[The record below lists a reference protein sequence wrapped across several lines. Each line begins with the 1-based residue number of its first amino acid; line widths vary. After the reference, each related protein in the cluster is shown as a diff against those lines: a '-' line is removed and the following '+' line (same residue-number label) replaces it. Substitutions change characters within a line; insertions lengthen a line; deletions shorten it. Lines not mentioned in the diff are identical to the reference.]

1 MSLLISIPTFP
12 RRQDYPATAPFEGVL
27 QRIVRLN
34 RLSTVLSNL
43 EYPISPAT
51 AARECEG
58 IVVELAEATV
68 NLNDTILE
76 SREDQFTSG
85 EDLELELMSLL
96 PRSAVGEP
104 FQSEGDA

>member
-1 MSLLISIPTFP
+1 M
-12 RRQDYPATAPFEGVL
+12 
-27 QRIVRLN
+27 QRVVRLN
-34 RLSTVLSNL
+34 RINMVLSNL

-58 IVVELAEATV
+58 IIVELAEGTI
-68 NLNDTILE
+68 NLNETIRK
-76 SREDQFTSG
+76 SRADRFISA

>member
-1 MSLLISIPTFP
+1 MKM
-12 RRQDYPATAPFEGVL
+12 
-27 QRIVRLN
+27 
-34 RLSTVLSNL
+34 VLSNL

-51 AARECEG
+51 AARECEDV
-58 IVVELAEATV
+58 IVELAEGTV
-68 NLNDTILE
+68 SLNETIRQ
-76 SREDQFTSG
+76 SRADRFISA

>member
-1 MSLLISIPTFP
+1 M
-12 RRQDYPATAPFEGVL
+12 
-27 QRIVRLN
+27 N
-34 RLSTVLSNL
+34 MVLSNL

-58 IVVELAEATV
+58 IIVELAEG
-68 NLNDTILE
+68 TISLTKTIRE
-76 SREDQFTSG
+76 SRADRFISA

-96 PRSAVGEP
+96 PRAAVGEP

>member
-1 MSLLISIPTFP
+1 MYQALPS
-12 RRQDYPATAPFEGVL
+12 REGYVDPAHLEGVM
-27 QRIVRLN
+27 QRVVRLN
-34 RLSTVLSNL
+34 RVNTVLSNL

-58 IVVELAEATV
+58 IVIELAEGTV
-68 NLNDTILE
+68 SLNETIGG
-76 SREDQFTSG
+76 SRADRFISA